1 MPLLVGLSSG
11 TAFLPLLALG
21 GTGSFSIPLGLESLY
36 LA

>member
-11 TAFLPLLALG
+11 TALLPLLALG
-21 GTGSFSIPLGLESLY
+21 GTVSFCIPLELESLY